1 MARIQES
8 DGLRPAGWSFALA
21 AALAL
26 IASCRHPGLPR
37 VASETQLLGA
47 GVTLSIDPPRP
58 ARSAISKPGVV
69 PLWVTVANHG
79 PSALQ
84 IRYRDFALSDDV
96 MTDDA
101 LLPSE
106 LGLAP
111 GTGALLREGA
121 LASGASV
128 SGLLYFRLPPR
139 HPSSLR
145 VDLETADAQTTISR
159 SYVKLRFD

>member
-1 MARIQES
+1 MES
-8 DGLRPAGWSFALA
+8 GRGAAGWSVAL

-26 IASCRHPGLPR
+26 LASCRHPGLPR
-37 VASETQLLGA
+37 VAPQTGLLGA
-47 GVTLSIDPPRP
+47 GVTLSIAPPPPRS
-58 ARSAISKPGVV
+58 AAISRPGLV
-69 PLWVTVANHG
+69 PLWITLANRG
-79 PSALQ
+79 PSALR

-111 GTGALLREGA
+111 GTGALLPEGT
-121 LASGASV
+121 LATGARV

-159 SYVKLRFD
+159 GYVKLRFD